1 MRLAIVN
8 YDGEDAGWGDAMRAA
23 GCDPVVVCQLAKK
36 PVRVGSGARQR
47 VGSGFSR
54 SAIILRRRPTVA
66 AVHGSAAAA
75 RPDVVHVNGLRHPA
89 RVRQLR
95 RRLPARAA
103 LVVRDEGVD
112 PAERPSSHH
121 AAIRRVL
128 ADADL
133 LLVDSHARSVAWRA
147 SGLAPDALTIGDV
160 MPWTTTLAPLPRDEA
175 RRRSGLDGSPA
186 LLWIGSLTAE
196 DDPLTVVRGFA
207 LVAGRFPTARL
218 TMLCDSGALHGEVEQ
233 EIARAAVL
241 GPRVRLQSAASP
253 GELAAFYSAADYF
266 VLGSRRADGDRLV
279 LEAMACGAVPVV
291 ADVPAFR
298 GFSGSERV
306 GALWKPGQP
315 QACADALTR
324 AIARPLAS
332 EREAVRARFDKHY
345 SWPAIGWRALDL
357 YQQAMARR
365 REALALPARPR
376 RRAR

>member
-8 YDGEDAGWGDAMRAA
+8 YDSEDAGWGGAMRAA

-36 PVRVGSGARQR
+36 PGRAGARSP
-47 VGSGFSR
+47 VGTGFSR
-54 SAIILRRRPTVA
+54 SAAIVARRRPTVA

-75 RPDVVHVNGLRHPA
+75 RPDVVHVNGLRHAA
-89 RVRQLR
+89 RVGQLR

-103 LVVRDEGVD
+103 LVLQDEGAD
-112 PAERPSSHH
+112 PVERPLSQR
-121 AAIRRVL
+121 AAIRHAL
-128 ADADL
+128 AAADL

-147 SGLAPDALTIGDV
+147 SGLAPDSLAIGDV
-160 MPWTTTLAPLPRDEA
+160 MPWTTTIAPLPRDEA

-186 LLWIGSLTAE
+186 LLWIGSLTEE
-196 DDPLTVVRGFA
+196 DDPLAVVRGFA

-218 TMLCDSGALHGEVEQ
+218 TMLCDSGPLHEEVAQ
-233 EIARAAVL
+233 KIARTAAL
-241 GPRVRLQSAASP
+241 GPRVRLQSAAAP
-253 GELAAFYSAADYF
+253 GELPAFYSAADYF
-266 VLGSRRADGDRLV
+266 VLGSRGPDGDWLV

-315 QACADALTR
+315 KACAEALTR

-332 EREAVRARFDKHY
+332 EREAVRARFDKHF
-345 SWPAIGWRALDL
+345 SWAAIGWRALDL
-357 YQQAMARR
+357 YQQAMTHR
-365 REALALPARPR
+365 REALALPARAR